1 MDQRRSRCLLCL
13 LLGAAGTFAEE
24 TKRPPPEFRVL
35 DGFKMELLA
44 AEPLVTD
51 PVAMEYDENGLA
63 YVCEMRDY
71 PYTDKSSDKPFVER
85 TTDLP
90 LGRIRLAI
98 DTDGDGKFDESHVF
112 AEELSWPTGVAC
124 WKGGVYV
131 AATPDIWYL
140 RDTDGD
146 HRADV
151 RQRVFIGFRK
161 FNVQAVIN
169 NLKWGLDHRVHGAG
183 GTNGGMIRSELEPDK
198 PPVRM
203 SQNDFRFE
211 PTGRR
216 FEALSGGSRFGHS
229 FDEWGNRFLCNI
241 RNPVQHVVLPSHYLA
256 RNPFATVRTAIH
268 DAAPAGDTL
277 PIFRTSPPEP
287 WRLERAQR
295 WAAEAAA
302 IGKTYP
308 KSETTGA
315 GYFTSACGVT
325 IYGGSAY
332 PARYRDNAFLT
343 DVASNLVHR
352 ETLAPRGVTFAAERA
367 DPGVEFVT
375 STDNWFRPVNFTNA
389 PDGTLHVLDM
399 YRETIEHPWSIP
411 DDIKAALDLERGR
424 DQGRIYR
431 LAPPGFDPHARS
443 APRLGVEPTARL
455 VERLEDSDIW
465 WRMTAHRLLFER
477 QDHAAAGPLRELLC
491 KSKRALARLHALW
504 SLAGL
509 GELNGTDLA
518 SALADP
524 CPGVREHAVRLAESF
539 LATDESVRKSV
550 LALADDSDIRVRF
563 QVAFSLGALPDREA
577 TLALARIARRDG
589 ADEWMQAAILSSSV
603 DRAGDLMVALIPATD
618 SRVEQPAVFLR
629 SLAAVVGARNR
640 EGEVERVLDHLERL
654 PDEPAVASVVVGLGE
669 GVRRAGK
676 RLGALLPSSR
686 PNLQGIWSSLLDEAK
701 ACIAGESAS
710 AEARPEALE
719 VLALAELGESRD
731 TLVAALAPR
740 QPNAIQLGAVRILA
754 GFADPDVAGILLDAW
769 STLTP
774 AARTEVLEALL
785 ARSERVEALL
795 SALED
800 GRVAPGL
807 IDAPRKAALLKLA
820 DPTLRQRAE
829 KVLGNE
835 APRPRQNVIAEYQP
849 ALALAADPMRGRAL
863 FQTHCATCHRLAGI
877 GQDVGPSLLAVNR
890 RTPAEILVHVLD
902 PNREVAPQY
911 QLYTLVLR
919 DGRLATGIVAS
930 ETATSITLRR
940 AENVQE
946 TIPRAEVDELA
957 ATGLS
962 LMPEGLEQKMSHQD
976 LADLIAFVLAP
987 VPVPARAPGEQAMP
1001 KEFGPR

>member
-1 MDQRRSRCLLCL
+1 MVRRTLHLCHAC
-13 LLGAAGTFAEE
+13 LLGAALAAGEE
-24 TKRPPPEFRVL
+24 AKPPAAPSEFRVL
-35 DGFKMELLA
+35 DGFKLELLA

-51 PVAMEYDENGLA
+51 PVALEYDENGLA

-71 PYTDKSSDKPFVER
+71 PYTDTSSDKPFVER

-90 LGRIRLAI
+90 LGRIRLLV
-98 DTDGDGKFDESHVF
+98 DNDGDGQFDESHVF

-124 WKGGVYV
+124 WKGGIYV

-146 HRADV
+146 RRADV
-151 RQRVFIGFRK
+151 RQRVFTGFRK

-169 NLKWGLDHRVHGAG
+169 NLKWGLDHRIYGAG
-183 GTNGGMIRSELEPDK
+183 GTNGGVIRSDLEPDT
-198 PPVRM
+198 PPVRL

-211 PTGRR
+211 PGAVAGGRR

-256 RNPFATVRTAIH
+256 RNPFAAVRTAIH

-277 PIFRTSPPEP
+277 AIFRTSPPEP

-295 WAAEAAA
+295 WAAE
-302 IGKTYP
+302 IGRTYP

-332 PARYRDNAFLT
+332 PARYCGNAFLA

-352 ETLAPRGVTFAAERA
+352 ETLTPAGVTFAAERA

-375 STDNWFRPVNFTNA
+375 STDNWFRPVNFAAA

-399 YRETIEHPWSIP
+399 VRETIEHPWSIP
-411 DDIKAALDLERGR
+411 DDIKATLDLERGR

-431 LAPPGFDPHARS
+431 LAPPGFDPLARS
-443 APRLGVEPTARL
+443 APRLGAESTARL
-455 VERLEDSDIW
+455 VERLEDPDVW

-477 QDHAAAGPLRELLC
+477 QDHAAADPLRQLLRD
-491 KSKRALARLHALW
+491 SNSALARLHALW

-509 GELNGTDLA
+509 GELNPADLT
-518 SALADP
+518 SALTDA
-524 CPGVREHAVRLAESF
+524 CPGVREHAVRLAETF
-539 LATDESVRKSV
+539 LATDESLKKAV
-550 LALADDSDIRVRF
+550 LSLADDPDIRVRF
-563 QVAFSLGALPDREA
+563 QVAFSLGLLPDREV

-589 ADEWMQAAILSSSV
+589 ADEWMRAAILSSSA
-603 DRAGDLMVALIPATD
+603 DRAGDLVAALIPATD
-618 SRVEQPAVFLR
+618 SRADEPAVLLR
-629 SLAAVVGARNR
+629 SLATVVGARNR
-640 EGEVERVLDHLERL
+640 EGEIARVLDLMERF
-654 PDEPAVASVVVGLGE
+654 PAEPALASLLVGLGE
-669 GVRRAGK
+669 GARRAGIP
-676 RLGALLPSSR
+676 LGSLLTAGR
-686 PNLQGIWSSLLDEAK
+686 PNLKGIWSSRLDEAK
-701 ACIAGESAS
+701 TSIIGDAAS
-710 AEARPEALE
+710 AEERKEALE
-719 VLALAELGESRD
+719 VLALAELWESRD
-731 TLVAALAPR
+731 SLTAALAPR
-740 QPNAIQLGAVRILA
+740 QPNAVQLGAVRILA
-754 GFADPDVAGILLDAW
+754 GFADSAVAGTLLEAW
-769 STLTP
+769 PTLTP
-774 AARTEVLEALL
+774 ATRSEVLEALL
-785 ARSERVEALL
+785 ARTERIAALL

-800 GRVAPGL
+800 GRVVAGL
-807 IDAPRKAALLKLA
+807 IDAPRKTALLTLA
-820 DPTLRQRAE
+820 DPALRQRAE
-829 KVLGNE
+829 KVLGDE
-835 APRPRQNVIAEYQP
+835 APRPRQNVLAEYQP
-849 ALALAADPMRGRAL
+849 ALALAADPVRGRSL

-890 RTPAEILVHVLD
+890 RTPSEILVHVLD

-911 QLYTLVLR
+911 QLYTLVLH
-919 DGRLATGIVAS
+919 DGRLATGIVTS

-946 TIPRAEVDELA
+946 TIPRAEVDEIA
-957 ATGLS
+957 GTGLS
-962 LMPEGLEQKMSHQD
+962 LMPEGLEQKLSRQD

-987 VPVPARAPGEQAMP
+987 APASSPGE
-1001 KEFGPR
+1001 